1 MSARSIKKPPSNNR
15 LDPRLVRPLN
25 DAEALRLAQI
35 LFGIGQDLEVW
46 GKARGESPWQKME
59 MIGGTWTANGSQING

>member
-1 MSARSIKKPPSNNR
+1 MSARSLKNHRR

-25 DAEALRLAQI
+25 DAEALRLAQM